1 MNRFNRPR
9 LVTFDDPAY
18 QQHVAQILLQRAN
31 QRGTRPPTQRD
42 LFGGEAE
49 ELLRTALSARFDL
62 SERRMLE
69 YEERKG
75 QSWQRK
81 YRELD
86 AVVVEGQA
94 RVHIFEV
101 KASRRTGA
109 LHRALRQLRD
119 TREILQLAFRS
130 VSTTVLLVDTGLL
143 TADEQAE
150 IMAAEDA
157 PERVPQTLADALA
170 EHSEVRMVE
179 SLAAL
184 QTFPDAVELVV
195 LSVDEIVALAA
206 GAPLSLDW
214 ELDEEDEPATTPS
227 PSSAPLYSTADEEES
242 PFAAALR
249 KAAASNRR
257 KP

>member
-9 LVTFDDPAY
+9 LIGFDDPAY
-18 QQHVAQILLQRAN
+18 QQHIAQIMLQRAN

-42 LFGGEAE
+42 LFGGESE
-49 ELLRTALSARFDL
+49 SLLRSALSTRFEL
-62 SERRMLE
+62 SDRRMLE

-75 QSWQRK
+75 HSWQRK
-81 YRELD
+81 YREVD
-86 AVVVEGQA
+86 AVVVEGQT
-94 RVHIFEV
+94 RVHVFEI
-101 KASRRTGA
+101 KASRRTGS

-130 VSTTVLLVDTGLL
+130 VSVTVLLVDTGLL

-150 IMAAEDA
+150 IVAAEDA

-170 EHSEVRMVE
+170 EHPEVRRVE

-184 QTFPDAVELVV
+184 QLFSDAVELVV
-195 LSVDEIVALAA
+195 LSVNDILALAD

-214 ELDEEDEPATTPS
+214 DADDEEPAPAAP

-249 KAAASNRR
+249 KAAGSNKR
-257 KP
+257 KL

>member
-1 MNRFNRPR
+1 MNRFSRPR

-18 QQHVAQILLQRAN
+18 QQHVAQMQLGRAN
-31 QRGTRPPTQRD
+31 QRAIRPPTQRD

-49 ELLRTALSARFDL
+49 TLLRAALAARFTL
-62 SERRMLE
+62 SERRILE

-75 QSWQRK
+75 RNWQRK

-86 AVVVEGQA
+86 AIVVQGQT
-94 RVHIFEV
+94 RVHVFEI

-119 TREILQLAFRS
+119 TEVILQLAFRT

-143 TADEQAE
+143 TAEEQAE
-150 IMAAEDA
+150 IAAAEDA
-157 PERVPQTLADALA
+157 PERLPQTLADALA
-170 EHSEVRMVE
+170 EHAEVRQVE
-179 SLAAL
+179 SIAAL
-184 QTFPDAVELVV
+184 QAFPDAVELVV
-195 LSVDEIVALAA
+195 LSVDDLIALAD

-214 ELDEEDEPATTPS
+214 EADEEDDPPTPVS
-227 PSSAPLYSTADEEES
+227 NNAPLYSTPDEDES

-249 KAAASNRR
+249 QAANTSKR